1 MQAVFVKTANPPPFF
16 RLLVQYPMIYSGP
29 HPFIDYLRRGLA
41 FIGIDTTRWT
51 PIGAPVQPV
60 ISPQSRSN
68 GNHEPGK
75 KNGTDHIPPF
85 LPVAETLREDFWL
98 IDEEAVLNPSLDRC
112 YKMAIDIFFNA
123 RHFVGEEEGAGGEH
137 AHSYRLQVHCQ
148 SQSLSIREHSVV
160 GFSVIYNHMNLVVKA
175 YNNCLLNDLPPF
187 RRLRPTTENL
197 AAILFQQLERQL
209 QDLPVD
215 LTGVTLWESPTKAIT
230 YQRRV

>member
-1 MQAVFVKTANPPPFF
+1 
-16 RLLVQYPMIYSGP
+16 MIYSDT

-41 FIGIDTTRWT
+41 CVGIDTTRWINT
-51 PIGAPVQPV
+51 RPPAQPF
-60 ISPQSRSN
+60 ILPPSRPN
-68 GNHEPGK
+68 GSHEPDK
-75 KNGTDHIPPF
+75 KNGTDYVPPF

-98 IDEEAVLNPSLDRC
+98 IDEEAVLNPPLDQC

-123 RHFVGEEEGAGGEH
+123 RHFVREEEGAGGEH

-148 SQSLSIREHSVV
+148 SQSLSTKDHSVV
-160 GFSVIYNHMNLVVKA
+160 GFSVVYNHMNLVVRA

-187 RRLRPTTENL
+187 RQLRPTTENL

-209 QDLPVD
+209 LDLPVD

-230 YQRRV
+230 YQRRI